1 MSSLLDN
8 IIVLFIHFSLI
19 RHVHPKK
26 ILHYIPNTSY
36 VPRMS
41 RHRYSCRFFSSK
53 INTLPF
59 TGLLVFGSTMMMYSG
74 WLNHWKMLNSMN
86 CGYDRIDIHPH
97 HSYDHGQAQIPVL
110 TFSINRIT
118 RQQACITNSWPV
130 ISEREND
137 SECVDNRFSV
147 ITVNNTKK
155 KKKITKALLNV
166 HGSWFVHFTPQHEN
180 TGWNIAAGR

>member
-1 MSSLLDN
+1 MSTL
-8 IIVLFIHFSLI
+8 
-19 RHVHPKK
+19 KK

-118 RQQACITNSWPV
+118 RQQACITNS
-130 ISEREND
+130 
-137 SECVDNRFSV
+137 
-147 ITVNNTKK
+147 
-155 KKKITKALLNV
+155 
-166 HGSWFVHFTPQHEN
+166 
-180 TGWNIAAGR
+180 